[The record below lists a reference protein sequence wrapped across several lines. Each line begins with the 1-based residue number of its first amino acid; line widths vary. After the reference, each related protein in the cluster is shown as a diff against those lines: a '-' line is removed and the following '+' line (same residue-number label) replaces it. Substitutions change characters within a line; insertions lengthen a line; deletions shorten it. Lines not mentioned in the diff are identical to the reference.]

1 MVYQSGKYG
10 EAKPSVPFS
19 KAAPA
24 KAGGI
29 KGTGGGGYTS
39 GGGSASGFIEEEG
52 KPIIYTSEGKQYYK
66 TVTGE
71 KVEVSTGKT
80 LGVYK
85 DVVVSSTEQR
95 TVLRTPSGTRVL
107 YPSTTPGAVEAERTP
122 LHITLGYRIAQKYRA
137 AMGGRFTVSKQQDL
151 LIIEEEGRKKG
162 YAGYIPKKQISTDQ
176 FYTTTPH
183 LVFDIPATATYQKG
197 ESFERGL
204 KQYEI
209 IEVPLKPGY
218 HPTPQA
224 AMRKWKPE
232 YEAKGEYLTTETIK
246 AGGREIVLITGR
258 SGQAPIYTT
267 QQRIAATRLTYPIIY
282 GVSKGFLTTT
292 SYMREHPIKTG
303 GMVVGFGIL
312 SAVSP
317 VAASVV
323 GGAMGIKWVYDIAK
337 APEVNIAEEVGGA
350 IPYIAAFS
358 IAGYV
363 GTKVGTPFRTS
374 LARAY
379 ETRLTTE
386 FSRRQFDL
394 MKKSYG
400 TYEYG
405 GETVRVYKL
414 SAEKYFKRFPKGTEG
429 AITPTRYT
437 RSGFRE
443 IYLKEQPRS
452 SLEKVLAHE
461 IQHVIMS
468 RDQFFRKY
476 KAELAL
482 FDYPTKTELYEAY
495 TEFSK
500 GQRVPFSEW
509 LFVQKRTGFLVEGA
523 EGEVTGM
530 RQLQLRPKPVD
541 IMYKPEALAT
551 EAYPDATR
559 GVKKFSTQYV
569 IRTRILEGG
578 RTEFEIY
585 DPRTKISEGLKA
597 KRSGEK
603 PTKQTFIYA
612 GLYLDPLTAYA
623 SQVTKGVDL
632 FEKFGGEYYK
642 IRPRFELG
650 ARDFLREGAKPEVD
664 TGVVLGVRGGVS
676 SVFGTIGK
684 IRREYKSIPST
695 IFDVRYLPIEIDITK
710 SIQKQRVALDLDQI
724 QKQRQ
729 KQRPIVINTFDITG
743 LPEEDFTR
751 DNTDKLPEDKPPEEI
766 KIDLFTFKVPKY
778 KKKKLGSIFAREIIS
793 PFSTKYFASVE
804 ATAFNIKGSKPSKRM
819 IATGLPLRPISM

>member
-292 SYMREHPIKTG
+292 NYMREHPIKTG

-405 GETVRVYKL
+405 GE
-414 SAEKYFKRFPKGTEG
+414 
-429 AITPTRYT
+429 
-437 RSGFRE
+437 
-443 IYLKEQPRS
+443 
-452 SLEKVLAHE
+452 
-461 IQHVIMS
+461 
-468 RDQFFRKY
+468 
-476 KAELAL
+476 
-482 FDYPTKTELYEAY
+482 
-495 TEFSK
+495 
-500 GQRVPFSEW
+500 
-509 LFVQKRTGFLVEGA
+509 TGFLVEGA

-751 DNTDKLPEDKPPEEI
+751 DNTDELPEDKPPEEI